1 MIKRKIY
8 FLVGAILTALIGTY
22 IFAVIMAGRV
32 DRKINDRTVKAINNT
47 VGTITVRRVNY
58 MLEVFSE
65 KLAGKTEKKQRDNL
79 KKILEPFKQFQLER
93 YTQCVID
100 KEGVPVYLF
109 SSETPEIS
117 TDMQNKPYREFTTRF
132 QKLKKKGGG
141 FYLYSNNNGS
151 IPVRFIHV
159 SKIKGSPFW
168 HCIDIDLNEYIK
180 SITGVFTILEELN
193 RVHRRML
200 HIIAVSFF
208 IFILLISIYTTK
220 EISGY
225 EKEKK
230 EQNEKLVATNTLLEI
245 EVNIRKQ
252 IEQDLKKI
260 NSELKLISLKDGL
273 TGIANRRYYEEYTAN
288 EWERMARERKPLT
301 LLLCDIDYF
310 KKYNDAYG
318 HLEGDE
324 CLKLIAEAIN
334 RSCKR
339 PADLAARFGGEEF
352 IVVLPDTDTEG
363 GKLVA
368 ESIRTGIENLK
379 VEHYDSPEGIVTI
392 SIGIASTIPVH
403 GQECRSLVQEADE
416 ALYRAKQN
424 GRNRIETG

>member
-1 MIKRKIY
+1 
-8 FLVGAILTALIGTY
+8 
-22 IFAVIMAGRV
+22 
-32 DRKINDRTVKAINNT
+32 
-47 VGTITVRRVNY
+47 VRRVNY

-65 KLAGKTEKKQRDNL
+65 KLSGETEKKQRDTL

-93 YTQCVID
+93 YTQCVTD
-100 KEGVPVYLF
+100 KDGVPVYLF

-117 TDMQNKPYREFTTRF
+117 TDMQNKPYREFTARF
-132 QKLKKKGGG
+132 QKLKKNGGG
-141 FYLYSNNNGS
+141 FYLYSSDNGR

-159 SKIKGSPFW
+159 SRIKGSQFW

-180 SITGVFTILEELN
+180 SITGVFTIPEELN
-193 RVHRRML
+193 TVHRRML

-208 IFILLISIYTTK
+208 IFILLISIYTTR

-225 EKEKK
+225 EKNEK
-230 EQNEKLVATNTLLEI
+230 EQNKKMIETNTLLEI

-252 IEQDLKKI
+252 IEQ
-260 NSELKLISLKDGL
+260 ELKESNRELRLLSASDGL
-273 TGIANRRYYEEYTAN
+273 TGIANRRYYEEHMNT
-288 EWERMARERKPLT
+288 EWERMAREKKPLT
-301 LLLCDIDYF
+301 VLLCDIDYF

-324 CLKLIAEAIN
+324 CLKLIADAIN

-352 IVVLPDTDTEG
+352 VVVLPDTDIEG
-363 GKLVA
+363 GQLVA
-368 ESIRTGIENLK
+368 ESIRSGIEKLRL
-379 VEHYDSPEGIVTI
+379 EHSDSPERIVTI

-403 GQECRSLVQEADE
+403 SSECRTLVKNADE

-424 GRNRIETG
+424 GRNRLETA